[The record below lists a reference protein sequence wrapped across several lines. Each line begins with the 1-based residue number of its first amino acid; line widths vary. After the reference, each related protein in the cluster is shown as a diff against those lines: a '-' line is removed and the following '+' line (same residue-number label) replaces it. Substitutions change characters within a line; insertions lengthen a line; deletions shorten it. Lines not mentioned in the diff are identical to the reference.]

1 MEGKTL
7 AGYEIQE
14 ALGEGGMGV
23 VYRARD
29 VTLDRPA
36 AVKVIRPESL
46 DEIGRARFIREAQAC
61 SKINH
66 PNIVTV
72 YAAGEEDGRP
82 YLAMELLEGR
92 TLREVINEGPVPWAK
107 ALQWMADILDALN
120 RLHQAGIVHRDLK
133 PENIM
138 FTTDGVIKLMD
149 FGIASLIS
157 SATIT
162 REHTTVGTVLYM
174 SPERISGDKGD
185 ARSDIFALGVILY
198 EMLARKHPFRGAHP
212 MAIMY
217 SITNDVPT
225 PIDEITKELPN
236 GLRAVLD
243 RALEKDPAN
252 RFPDAG
258 SFRSVLSDLLKG
270 TEFSTAQVL
279 AVGRKK
285 RLVMGV
291 VVPGV
296 LLIALVIVILSVVS
310 RERSPVG
317 DRAVAVNHNEMGQNY
332 QSEGDIDAAQAE
344 YRKAI
349 AADQEYAVPWNNL
362 AVIAFD
368 QGNLDEADSLLHMA
382 ISMEPKYAAA
392 LFNLGSVCRGRND
405 LEGAEKYYRAS
416 IEADSSQAGGFNN
429 LGDLLLERGR
439 VEGAA
444 SVLDAGLLRN
454 PTHPFLLKN
463 RGRVALQQGQDEK
476 ALDYW
481 KRALEGLPGNTELHR
496 LLAEWYER
504 KGMSEEAK
512 LHWQEVAKSD
522 DEEER
527 ERAQRALKRPVRS
540 RQ

>member
-1 MEGKTL
+1 
-7 AGYEIQE
+7 
-14 ALGEGGMGV
+14 MGV